1 MCLGNSEQL
10 FSLHVRKRGFS
21 NNFRV
26 TKCEGRIEYLI
37 KMEDVCEEFSVE
49 ILVSLTSFRVDVF
62 GEPNMTSRNY
72 HLIKGSEEALALQSI
87 FDLWGSVKDKLN
99 GSTKLFQSS

>member
-1 MCLGNSEQL
+1 M
-10 FSLHVRKRGFS
+10 FFKK
-21 NNFRV
+21 V
-26 TKCEGRIEYLI
+26 TGVEYLI

-49 ILVSLTSFRVDVF
+49 ILVLLTSFKVDVF

-87 FDLWGSVKDKLN
+87 FDLSGSVNDKLN

>member
-1 MCLGNSEQL
+1 
-10 FSLHVRKRGFS
+10 
-21 NNFRV
+21 
-26 TKCEGRIEYLI
+26 
-37 KMEDVCEEFSVE
+37 MEDVCEEFSVE

-87 FDLWGSVKDKLN
+87 FDLLGSVNDKLN

>member
-1 MCLGNSEQL
+1 M
-10 FSLHVRKRGFS
+10 RKRGFS

-49 ILVSLTSFRVDVF
+49 ISVLLTSFRVDVF
-62 GEPNMTSRNY
+62 GEPNMTNRNY

-87 FDLWGSVKDKLN
+87 FDLSGSVNDKLN